1 MSNDFREWI
10 AALVAPN
17 QGSSGPRPEELR
29 ASDADRERVIS
40 VLTDAM
46 ADGRLS
52 RLEHEE
58 RVDAAYQARTLGDL
72 IGLTRDLLPPDQQP
86 IALHNRPVAAVFRNE
101 TRGGRWIVPSTVPV
115 SSIGGKV
122 DLDLRDAL
130 LQSRRIV
137 VQLAVVAGTVNMTV
151 PEGVRITIA
160 PGARVPQFKDQT
172 RPPADPD
179 CPVIELT
186 GYVWGGRVI
195 AKSPKPPK
203 KGWRR

>member
-1 MSNDFREWI
+1 MSSDFREWI
-10 AALVAPN
+10 AALVTPRET
-17 QGSSGPRPEELR
+17 SSGPRPEELR
-29 ASDADRERVIS
+29 ASDADRERVIT
-40 VLTDAM
+40 VLTEAA

-58 RVDAAYQARTLGDL
+58 RVDAAYRSLTLGQL
-72 IGLTRDLLPPDQQP
+72 MVLTRDLLPPDQQP
-86 IALHNRPVAAVFRNE
+86 IALHSRPVAAVFRNE
-101 TRGGRWIVPSTVPV
+101 SRGGRWVVPSTVPV

-122 DLDLRDAL
+122 ELDLREAL

-151 PEGVRITIA
+151 PEGVRIVVA
-160 PGARVPQFKDQT
+160 PNARIGQFKDQT

-179 CPVIELT
+179 CPVIELA

-203 KGWRR
+203 KGRRR

>member
-1 MSNDFREWI
+1 M
-10 AALVAPN
+10 AALVTPREA
-17 QGSSGPRPEELR
+17 QSGPRPEELR
-29 ASDADRERVIS
+29 ASDADREHVIA
-40 VLTDAM
+40 VLTEAA

-58 RVDAAYQARTLGDL
+58 RVDAAYRSQTLGQL
-72 IGLTRDLLPPDQQP
+72 TTLTRDLLPPDQQP
-86 IALHNRPVAAVFRNE
+86 FALHSRPVAAVFRNE
-101 TRGGRWIVPSTVPV
+101 SRGGRWVVPSTVPV

-122 DLDLRDAL
+122 DLDLREAL

-151 PEGVRITIA
+151 PEGVRIVVA
-160 PGARVPQFKDQT
+160 SGARINQFKDQT
-172 RPPADPD
+172 RAPADPD
-179 CPVIELT
+179 CPVIELA

-203 KGWRR
+203 KGRRR